1 MPLITHVVLHHLP
14 PILGHLGTWGPEA
27 ALRSPAGLPAVPAG
41 LPAVLGLGPGACRA
55 AWAGSGQEGLAGGHS
70 RLDLRIR
77 VPCGSCHPQP
87 WALASPRGSPSARWA
102 EGGHHSRS
110 SSWSAGA
117 PDSLSP
123 ISLPEPSM
131 QPLFLLPACP
141 TVHLSIRAP
150 PRAWSPCTWL
160 CLCSLTLPL
169 HPPHPHCLACLLWSV
184 SCFFSCGVWAQAMCL
199 CHAWTH
205 VCARELAHPTRLAP
219 TLLS

>member
-41 LPAVLGLGPGACRA
+41 PPAVLGLGPGARRA

-77 VPCGSCHPQP
+77 VPCGSCHPQL

-131 QPLFLLPACP
+131 QPLFPPPSLSHSPSEHPCPSQGLVPMHLALPLLPH
-141 TVHLSIRAP
+141 TAP
-150 PRAWSPCTWL
+150 PPPTSPL
-160 CLCSLTLPL
+160 PGLSSLVCFLF
-169 HPPHPHCLACLLWSV
+169 LLMWYAGSGYVPV
-184 SCFFSCGVWAQAMCL
+184 SCLDTRMC
-199 CHAWTH
+199 
-205 VCARELAHPTRLAP
+205 
-219 TLLS
+219 